1 MERLLLA
8 LVIVAV
14 AAVVAVVVRRRR
26 VPDAPTRTGHHVP
39 DQLDLADFRPLAAAG
54 SAGADWVLVVFTSA
68 TCHTCA
74 DMLMKARALESRQV
88 AVVEAE
94 YTAQRALH
102 DRYRI
107 DAVPTTVL
115 ADRDG
120 VVRASFLGRV
130 SATDLWAEVAE
141 VREPGSR
148 PPRECGDHDH
158 DHDRGQGAD
167 GS

>member
-1 MERLLLA
+1 MDRLLLA
-8 LVIVAV
+8 LALVAV

-26 VPDAPTRTGHHVP
+26 SPDAPTQTQHHVP
-39 DQLDLADFRPLAAAG
+39 DQLDRADFAPLVAPS
-54 SAGADWVLVVFTSA
+54 SAGAEWLLVIFTSA

-74 DMLMKARALESRQV
+74 DMRTKAAALASPQV
-88 AVVEAE
+88 AVVDVE
-94 YTAQRALH
+94 YGAQKALH
-102 DRYRI
+102 ERYRI

-115 ADRDG
+115 ADADG

-148 PPRECGDHDH
+148 GPAGCDRHD
-158 DHDRGQGAD
+158 G
-167 GS
+167 

>member
-8 LVIVAV
+8 LAIVAL
-14 AAVVAVVVRRRR
+14 AAGAAAVVRRRR

-39 DQLDLADFRPLAAAG
+39 DQLDLADFRPLASPE

-74 DMLMKARALESRQV
+74 DMIVKARALESRQV

-94 YTAQRALH
+94 YTAHRALH
-102 DRYRI
+102 ERYGI

-115 ADRDG
+115 ADREG

-130 SATDLWAEVAE
+130 SATDLWADVAE

-148 PPRECGDHDH
+148 PPRECDGHGH
-158 DHDRGQGAD
+158 EHGQP
-167 GS
+167 